1 VAYGVKVLNVD
12 NRVILDSSENRPI
25 LIKARPSGI
34 GTANVSSSPNTNLS
48 GGPTFAGLG
57 NLSPALSFNDLI
69 FVRRT
74 ASGFVSEDGGYS
86 TSGRAIYASGG
97 GSLTWFEAKALSASS
112 ISNHD
117 SGYGLNVYDGSG
129 TAAANLLFSTNAG
142 NSLEVVAIG
151 TFALPGS
158 AHYIDVPIVDQTVPH
173 YILIT
178 GTFRFRFV
186 QPAIT
191 EIGQQASDI
200 EQFRGYEY
208 IYSSSNLT
216 KIRIWNAIIDRGRA
230 YQSSDSYTAAPDVQA
245 AYVIVKLRS

>member
-1 VAYGVKVLNVD
+1 VAYGIKVLNVD
-12 NRVILDSSENRPI
+12 GRVILDSSENKPI
-25 LIKARPSGI
+25 LIKTRPSGI
-34 GTANVSSSPNTNLS
+34 GTANVSTSPNSNLS

-57 NLSPALSFNDLI
+57 NLSPALSFNDMI

-86 TSGRAIYASGG
+86 SSGRAIYASGG
-97 GSLTWFEAKALSASS
+97 GSLTWFEAKAISASS

-178 GTFRFRFV
+178 ATFRFRYA
-186 QPAIT
+186 QPAFLG
-191 EIGQQASDI
+191 GQATDI

-216 KIRIWNAIIDRGRA
+216 KIRIWNAIINRGRA
-230 YQSSDSYTAAPDVQA
+230 YQTSDSYTAAPDVQA